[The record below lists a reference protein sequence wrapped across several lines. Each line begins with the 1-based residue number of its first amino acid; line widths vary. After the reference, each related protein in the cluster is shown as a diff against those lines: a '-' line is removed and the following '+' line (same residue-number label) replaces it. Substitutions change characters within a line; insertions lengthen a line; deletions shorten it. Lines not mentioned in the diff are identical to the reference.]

1 MSSIAVQAQ
10 IVGYHG
16 RAVNL
21 LCMLDQ
27 QTGLILIGKELE
39 ANQRHQGALFV
50 TNDAQDPQTA
60 MRDELFEA
68 DHLRDAIAL
77 YFARDGSGRLA
88 MVAATERHKPAHKI
102 ERDGYDERGAR
113 YRLADD
119 VSNGNVA
126 VLAIVWTIA
135 QADLAQEGIDFCA
148 EMAAMFA
155 TI

>member
-1 MSSIAVQAQ
+1 MSNLAVQAQ

-16 RAVNL
+16 RPVNL
-21 LCMLDQ
+21 LGMLDK

-39 ANQRHQGALFV
+39 ANQQHQGAIFV
-50 TNDAQDPQTA
+50 TNDAKTA
-60 MRDELFEA
+60 LRDQLFET
-68 DHLRDAIAL
+68 DHLRDALEL

-88 MVAATERHKPAHKI
+88 MVASTERYKPAHKI
-102 ERDGYDERGAR
+102 ERDGYNERGAR

-126 VLAIVWTIA
+126 VLAIVWTMA
-135 QADLAQEGIDFCA
+135 QADTAQDGIEFCE

>member
-16 RAVNL
+16 RPVNL
-21 LCMLDQ
+21 LGMLDR

-39 ANQRHQGALFV
+39 VNHRQQGALFV

-60 MRDELFEA
+60 MRNQLFSTE
-68 DHLRDAIAL
+68 DLRDVIEL
-77 YFARDGSGRLA
+77 YFAVDSTGRLA
-88 MVAATERHKPAHKI
+88 KVASTERHKPAHKI

-126 VLAIVWTIA
+126 VLAIVWSIA
-135 QADLAQEGIDFCA
+135 QAELAQEGIDFCGEMA
-148 EMAAMFA
+148 EMFV

>member
-1 MSSIAVQAQ
+1 MTTLAVQAQ

-16 RAVNL
+16 RPVNL
-21 LCMLDQ
+21 LGMLDK

-39 ANQRHQGALFV
+39 ANQCHDGAIFV
-50 TNDAQDPQTA
+50 TNDPQTA
-60 MRDELFEA
+60 LRDQLFET
-68 DHLRDAIAL
+68 DHLRDAIEL

-88 MVAATERHKPAHKI
+88 MVSSTERHKPAHKI

-126 VLAIVWTIA
+126 VLAIVWTMT
-135 QADLAQEGIDFCA
+135 QADTAQDGIEFCE